1 MRAGTLGLLII
12 GTLAAGS
19 GAWAQT
25 APAAPPSSMAPA
37 IPSVAIPPVQNTMPR
52 AAAPA
57 TVTPL
62 VTTTPSIIVEAATLE
77 AGANSFTESQAKGR
91 FEAAGFSGVQG
102 LSKDEAG
109 FWRARGTRNGMAT
122 DLAMDFHG
130 HIAAGAGVATLRSGA
145 MGPAGSP
152 GTTPPPR

>member
-12 GTLAAGS
+12 GTLAAGP

-25 APAAPPSSMAPA
+25 APMAPSGSMAPA
-37 IPSVAIPPVQNTMPR
+37 MPPMSTPPIQNTMPR

-57 TVTPL
+57 AVTPQA
-62 VTTTPSIIVEAATLE
+62 TTTPSTLVEAATLE

-91 FEAAGFSGVQG
+91 FEAAGYTGILG
-102 LSKDEAG
+102 LTKDDAG

-122 DLAMDFHG
+122 DLAMDFRG

-145 MGPAGSP
+145 MRPTGTPGS
-152 GTTPPPR
+152 TTPPR